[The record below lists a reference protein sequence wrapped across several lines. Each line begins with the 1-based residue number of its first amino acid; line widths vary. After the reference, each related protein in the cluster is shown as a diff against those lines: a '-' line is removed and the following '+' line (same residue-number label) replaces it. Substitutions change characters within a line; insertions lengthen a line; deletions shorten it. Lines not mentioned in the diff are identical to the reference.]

1 MVMIAIFVVAAV
13 VVVLTLL
20 GSIPML
26 LALPAIGVVVAVLI
40 GYRMRR
46 DSGPVPPR

>member
-1 MVMIAIFVVAAV
+1 MVLIFVLAAV

-20 GSIPML
+20 GYIPLL

-40 GYRMRR
+40 GYQMRR
-46 DSGPVPPR
+46 SSGPGGP